1 MKTGICCSKVLCH
14 EPVRDDT
21 HRHEVTRTG
30 HAATTGSLWQ
40 EFSFSMNQS
49 IDYPSSVNSAFTVT
63 PNTLEHLL
71 GMIRSPLYSLSN
83 RLTKRTVRTVRRW
96 WTCVCTLAKISFP
109 SGIVF
114 VFVLCPAQAQRRT
127 CSRWDST
134 PELTL

>member
-30 HAATTGSLWQ
+30 NAATTGSLWQ

-71 GMIRSPLYSLSN
+71 GMIRSPLYQSFESSDQTDREDCSTLVDL
-83 RLTKRTVRTVRRW
+83 RLHSCQNIIPIRD
-96 WTCVCTLAKISFP
+96 CICICTLPCP
-109 SGIVF
+109 SSKAYMFQVGF
-114 VFVLCPAQAQRRT
+114 DTRT
-127 CSRWDST
+127 
-134 PELTL
+134 TL